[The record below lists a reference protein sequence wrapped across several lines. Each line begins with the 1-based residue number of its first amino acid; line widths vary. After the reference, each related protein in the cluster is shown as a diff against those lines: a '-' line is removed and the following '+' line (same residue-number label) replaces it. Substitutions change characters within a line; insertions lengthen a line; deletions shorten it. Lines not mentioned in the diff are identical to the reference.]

1 MENSVLTNVASTG
14 TGRLVQVEEKEEA
27 ITGVCKRCGTDLK
40 LGAEFCH
47 VCGRWVYGS
56 NFSRIIKLTRV
67 VVTQTGLELPVL
79 VCLIVAALF
88 SIISIFAG
96 IRVTPTTLGEWQII
110 QLWRIE
116 WLLGAIVILFF
127 GLLLKK
133 SAK

>member
-1 MENSVLTNVASTG
+1 
-14 TGRLVQVEEKEEA
+14 
-27 ITGVCKRCGTDLK
+27 LK

-56 NFSRIIKLTRV
+56 NFLRIIRLTKV
-67 VVTQTGLELPVL
+67 VVTETGLEPPVL

-88 SIISIFAG
+88 SIVSIFAG
-96 IRVTPTTLGEWQII
+96 IRITPTTLGEWQII

-116 WLLGAIVILFF
+116 WLLGAIVILLF

-133 SAK
+133 NG